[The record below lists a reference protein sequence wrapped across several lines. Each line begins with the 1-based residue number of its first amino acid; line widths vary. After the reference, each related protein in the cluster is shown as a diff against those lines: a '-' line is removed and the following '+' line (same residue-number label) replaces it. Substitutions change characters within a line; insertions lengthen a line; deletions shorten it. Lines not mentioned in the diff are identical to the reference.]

1 MPHCVNQIF
10 THVSAVDFIILTR
23 GQFICLAMNEA
34 EFSLYIAKE
43 EEKYQQMKE
52 KAAQRAIERAKNLGV

>member
-1 MPHCVNQIF
+1 
-10 THVSAVDFIILTR
+10 
-23 GQFICLAMNEA
+23 MNEA